1 MSTTNTTT
9 NAAVSAETVAR
20 WVAALAKS
28 DVAARKL
35 ARRLGLA
42 AVRQFVESKRLDYAN
57 CVAQAFAALTSSSY
71 AAKFNKFML
80 AAAGGRTIME
90 DAHGRLSVHVAPEA
104 AAIVITDGKVFKRTG
119 RRFELNM
126 EMDDDARKLAIATG
140 REWVRQSGEKL
151 NFDELALKAMP
162 NTESPAQQ
170 LLKSLA
176 NTIDKARNKRAD
188 WIGTEGGKQLAEVIR
203 LLETAFPDRF
213 AAPNLDDII

>member
-1 MSTTNTTT
+1 MSTNTTT
-9 NAAVSAETVAR
+9 NTAVSAETVAR

-42 AVRQFVESKRLDYAN
+42 AVRQFVESKRLDYAD

-90 DAHGRLSVHVAPEA
+90 DAHGRLSVHVNPEA

-162 NTESPAQQ
+162 NPESPAQQ

-188 WIGTEGGKQLAEVIR
+188 WIGTEGGKELAEVIR
-203 LLETAFPDRF
+203 LLETTLPDRF

>member
-1 MSTTNTTT
+1 MSTNTTT
-9 NAAVSAETVAR
+9 NTAVSAETVAR

-42 AVRQFVESKRLDYAN
+42 AVRQFVESKRLDYAD

-90 DAHGRLSVHVAPEA
+90 DAHGRLSVRVNPEA

-162 NTESPAQQ
+162 NPESPAQQ

-188 WIGTEGGKQLAEVIR
+188 WIGTEGGKELAEVIR
-203 LLETAFPDRF
+203 LLETTLPDRF

>member
-1 MSTTNTTT
+1 MSTDTTT

-90 DAHGRLSVHVAPEA
+90 DAHGRLSVHVNPEA

-119 RRFELNM
+119 RRFELNP
-126 EMDDDARKLAIATG
+126 EMDDDERKLAIATG

-162 NTESPAQQ
+162 NPESPAQQ
-170 LLKSLA
+170 LLKTMA

-188 WIGTEGGKQLAEVIR
+188 WIGTAGGKELAEVIR

>member
-1 MSTTNTTT
+1 MSTNTTT
-9 NAAVSAETVAR
+9 NATVSAETVAR

-57 CVAQAFAALTSSSY
+57 CVAQAFAVLTSSSY

-90 DAHGRLSVHVAPEA
+90 DAHGRLSVHVNPEA
-104 AAIVITDGKVFKRTG
+104 AAIVVTDGKVFKRTG
-119 RRFELNM
+119 RRFELNP
-126 EMDDDARKLAIATG
+126 EMDDDERKLAIATG

-170 LLKSLA
+170 FLKGLA
-176 NTIDKARNKRAD
+176 STIDKARNKRAD

>member
-1 MSTTNTTT
+1 MSTNTTT
-9 NAAVSAETVAR
+9 NATVSAETVAR

-57 CVAQAFAALTSSSY
+57 CVAQAFSALTSSSY

-90 DAHGRLSVHVAPEA
+90 DTHGRLSVHVDPEA
-104 AAIVITDGKVFKRTG
+104 AAIIITDGKVFKRTG
-119 RRFELNM
+119 RRFELNP
-126 EMDDDARKLAIATG
+126 EMDDDERKLAIATG

-170 LLKSLA
+170 LLKNLA

-188 WIGTEGGKQLAEVIR
+188 WIGTEGGKELAEVIR

-213 AAPNLDDII
+213 AAPNIDDII